1 MERQFHDHETPVE
14 VGERP
19 SAELLYLLVHDP
31 AELTQTIAPMHSADI
46 GELLGELPPEAAA
59 RVLTAIPFDRAVD
72 VLDQPEIEGRAEVL
86 AKMEPQMAAI
96 ILEAL
101 SADERAKIFRDLNS
115 GDRERIGKHLDRG
128 AAEEI
133 NLILRHSDETAAGM
147 MTTEFITVPPSWTV
161 ADALR
166 HIQQVGG
173 AKETVYAIYV
183 VDEGTGRLQGV
194 VSLRE
199 LLMAERSA
207 RVADVGD
214 HRAPITVLPDATRES
229 TSEAISKY
237 DLLAVPVVDKGGR
250 VLGIVTV
257 DDVID
262 ALVEEHTED
271 VQRFGG
277 MEALDEPYMET
288 SIPSMFRKRGVW
300 LTALFLGQTLTLAA
314 MGYFEDAIDAAW
326 VLAIFVPLI
335 ISSGGNSGSQATSL
349 IIRAMAL
356 REVALRDW
364 WIVVKRE
371 LPTGLL
377 LGSFLGGLGAAR
389 IIVWQLAGFTDYGPH
404 YLLLSL
410 TVGLALVGVVTFGSL
425 SGSMLPF
432 ALRRLGFDPA
442 SASAPFVAT
451 LVDVTGIVIYFSLA
465 VLILSGTIL

>member
-1 MERQFHDHETPVE
+1 MERTPTPRNVA
-14 VGERP
+14 VAERP
-19 SAELLYLLVHDP
+19 SAELLYLLHSDP
-31 AELTQTIAPMHSADI
+31 AELTATIALLHGADI
-46 GELLGELPPEAAA
+46 AELLSELPPEAAA
-59 RVLTAIPFDRAVD
+59 RVLSAMPFDQSVD
-72 VLDQPEIEGRAEVL
+72 ALDRPEFDGRPEIMVA
-86 AKMEPQMAAI
+86 MDPQAAAHL
-96 ILEAL
+96 LEAL
-101 SADERAKIFRDLNS
+101 SADERAKIFRDLEPR
-115 GDRERIGKHLDRG
+115 DRERIGKHLDRQ

-133 NLILRHSDETAAGM
+133 QLILEHDSETAAGM
-147 MTTEFITVPPSWTV
+147 MTTEFITVPPGWTV
-161 ADALR
+161 ADSLR

-183 VDEGTGRLQGV
+183 VEEGTGRLLGV

-207 RVADVGD
+207 RVSDVAER
-214 HRAPITVLPDATRES
+214 RAPITVHPGMSRES
-229 TSEAISKY
+229 TAEVISKY
-237 DLLAVPVVDKGGR
+237 DLLAVPVVAEDRR

-288 SIPSMFRKRGVW
+288 GIAGMFRKRGVW

-314 MGYFEDAIDAAW
+314 MGYFEDALDAAW

-356 REVALRDW
+356 REVTLGDW
-364 WIVVKRE
+364 WRVVRRE

-377 LGSFLGGLGAAR
+377 LGALLGFLGTGR
-389 IIVWQLAGFTDYGPH
+389 IILWQLLGLADYGPF
-404 YLLLSL
+404 YVLLGL
-410 TVGLALVGVVTFGSL
+410 TVGIALVGVVTFGSL
-425 SGSMLPF
+425 AGSMLPF
-432 ALRRLGFDPA
+432 VMRRLGFDPA

-451 LVDVTGIVIYFSLA
+451 LVDVMGIMIYFSLA
-465 VLILSGTIL
+465 VVILRGTIL